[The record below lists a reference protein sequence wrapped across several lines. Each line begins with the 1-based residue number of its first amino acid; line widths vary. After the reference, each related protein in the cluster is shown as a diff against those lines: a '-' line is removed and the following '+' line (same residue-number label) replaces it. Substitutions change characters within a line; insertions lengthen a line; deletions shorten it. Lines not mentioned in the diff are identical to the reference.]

1 MMNVVYCAQF
11 RDSAGYGVAA
21 RGYLKSLD
29 EYLKNN
35 SDAFNLKLYSS
46 VVSQSSKLTT
56 DEISLIEKYEFQN
69 DEDIEEMISQDYI
82 FIWHM
87 PPPLIT
93 FGDDRFHPSPNCSP
107 NMLRLIDN
115 AKHNINLV
123 AWEVDNLPPE
133 WMLDYRYFK
142 PSMIITPSKW
152 NADVFSEK
160 TGLPCEVVPHVIE
173 KLSEDE
179 TPIRMPVDLDNK
191 FVVLSISQWTKR
203 KGFDRLIKSFITEF
217 EGHDDAVLLI
227 KTYGSATH
235 TPEIIQQEIKHIRDS
250 ILLPMNRKP
259 KSNNIMLIP
268 GFLSNERIS
277 WLQKKASVFALYSRG
292 EGFGLPIAEALMHEN
307 PVVVPKEGGHIDY
320 IDENAAFFVDGIWD
334 TCIFNIIPYD
344 CESNWYETTVKSGRE
359 QLRKAY
365 NLWKEDPNKLKDMG
379 SKGKKSILEGEYD
392 PYSVGKTFFD
402 ALNKLPQDESDNAS
416 SPIKQKTKNLKK
428 QIKKLNSLED
438 KLNLLENA
446 YDGETCY
453 ILNCGPSLT
462 KNKSK
467 TLQEKLKDKL
477 VFSVKQAKD
486 YVPGV
491 TDFHFFNCAN
501 TPMPDNAFLPEH
513 YRYEEEDPIVVASSN
528 YDLGT
533 RWHKFQKQDIFFKIP
548 IRTEINN
555 EFLCLTKQFEN
566 YTISNNVQR
575 PCGPGIMY
583 ETVIYMAVH
592 LGVKKIVVLGWDL
605 SNQDP
610 KKAKDYKHFY
620 DDEQRLFNKG
630 DVLPWEISITCK
642 ASEDLYK
649 WLKSK
654 DIELELCSKESQLYK
669 EIPRVK
675 I

>member
-1 MMNVVYCAQF
+1 MNVVYCAQF
-11 RDSAGYGVAA
+11 RDSSGYGVAA
-21 RGYLKSLD
+21 RGYLKALD
-29 EYLKNN
+29 KYLKKNPATF
-35 SDAFNLKLYSS
+35 DLKLYSS
-46 VVSQSSKLTT
+46 VVSQSNKLTAN
-56 DEISLIEKYEFQN
+56 EISLIEKYEFLN
-69 DEDIEEMISQDYI
+69 DEDIENMIPQDYV

-93 FGDDRFHPSPNCSP
+93 FGDDRFRPSPNCSP
-107 NMLRLIDN
+107 KMLRLIDN
-115 AKHNINLV
+115 AKHNVNLV
-123 AWEVDNLPPE
+123 AWEVDNVPPE

-152 NADVFSEK
+152 NAEVFSEK
-160 TGLPCEVVPHVIE
+160 TNLPCEIVPHVIE
-173 KLSEDE
+173 KLSEED
-179 TPIRMPVDLDNK
+179 TPIKMPVDLKNK
-191 FVVLSISQWTKR
+191 FVVLSISQWTER

-217 EGHDDAVLLI
+217 DGTDDAVLLI
-227 KTYGSATH
+227 KTYGSHTH

-250 ILLPMNRKP
+250 ILLPMNKKP
-259 KSNNIMLIP
+259 KLSNIILIP
-268 GFLSNERIS
+268 GFLSNENIS
-277 WLQKKASVFALYSRG
+277 WLQKKASVFALFTRG
-292 EGFGLPIAEALMHEN
+292 EGFGLPISEALMHEN

-320 IDENAAFFVDGIWD
+320 IDENAAFFVDGTWD
-334 TCIFNIIPYD
+334 TCIFNVVPYD
-344 CESNWYETTVKSGRE
+344 CESNWYETTIKSGRE

-365 NLWKEDPNKLKDMG
+365 SLWKEDPNKLKALG
-379 SKGKKSILEGEYD
+379 SEGRKSILDGPYD
-392 PYSVGKTFFD
+392 PYSVGKAFFD
-402 ALNKLPQDESDNAS
+402 ALNKLPQEDKNIY

-428 QIKKLNSLED
+428 EIKRLNSLEE
-438 KLNLLENA
+438 KLALLENS

-453 ILNCGPSLT
+453 ILNCGPSLS
-462 KNKSK
+462 KNKASELK
-467 TLQEKLKDKL
+467 DKLKDKL

-486 YVPGV
+486 YAPGI

-501 TPMPDNAFLPEH
+501 TPVPDNGFIPEH
-513 YRYEEEDPIVVASSN
+513 YRYEDEEPIVVASSN

-533 RWHKFQKQDIFFKIP
+533 RWHKFQKQDIFFKVP
-548 IRTEINN
+548 IRTKINN

-566 YTISNNVQR
+566 YIISNNVAR

-605 SNQDP
+605 LNQDP

-620 DDEQRLFNKG
+620 DDEQQLFNKG
-630 DVLPWEISITCK
+630 DVLPWEVSITCK

-654 DIELELCSKESQLYK
+654 DIELELCSEESQLYK
-669 EIPRVK
+669 QIPRVK

>member
-1 MMNVVYCAQF
+1 VNIVYCAQF

-29 EYLKNN
+29 EYLKKNP
-35 SDAFNLKLYSS
+35 DAYNLKLYSS
-46 VVSQSSKLTT
+46 VVAQSNRMTT

-93 FGDDRFHPSPNCSP
+93 FGDDRFHPSPGCSP
-107 NMLRLIDN
+107 KMLRLIDN
-115 AKHNINLV
+115 AEHNINLV

-152 NADVFSEK
+152 NAEVFADK

-173 KLSEDE
+173 KLSEDD

-191 FVVLSISQWTKR
+191 FVVLTISQWTKR

-217 EGHDDAVLLI
+217 EGNEDAVLLI
-227 KTYGSATH
+227 KTYGSSTH

-250 ILLPMNRKP
+250 ILLPMNKRP
-259 KSNNIMLIP
+259 KNNNIILIP
-268 GFLSNERIS
+268 GFLSNENIS

-292 EGFGLPIAEALMHEN
+292 EGFGLPISEALMHEN

-320 IDENAAFFVDGIWD
+320 IDEKAGFFVDGVWD
-334 TCIFNIIPYD
+334 TCIFNVIPYD
-344 CESNWYETTVKSGRE
+344 CESNWYETTIKSGRE

-365 NLWKEDPNKLKDMG
+365 NLWKDDPNKLKEMG
-379 SKGKKSILEGEYD
+379 SRGKESILAGQYD

-402 ALNKLPQDESDNAS
+402 ALSRLPQEADGSIY

-428 QIKKLNSLED
+428 QIKKLNSIED
-438 KLNLLENA
+438 KLDILENA

-462 KNKSK
+462 KYK
-467 TLQEKLKDKL
+467 TKDLRKKLKDKL

-486 YVPGV
+486 YVPGT

-501 TPMPDNAFLPEH
+501 TPLPDNAFLPEH
-513 YRYEEEDPIVVASSN
+513 YRYEKEDPIVVASSN

-533 RWHKFQKQDIFFKIP
+533 RWHKFQKQDIFFKVP

-566 YTISNNVQR
+566 YTISNNVTR

-620 DDEQRLFNKG
+620 NDEQAMFNKG

-642 ASEDLYK
+642 ASEELYK

-654 DIELELCSKESQLYK
+654 DIELELCSEESQLYK

>member
-1 MMNVVYCAQF
+1 MNVVYCAQF
-11 RDSAGYGVAA
+11 RDSSGYGVAA

-29 EYLKNN
+29 EYLKHKPGVT
-35 SDAFNLKLYSS
+35 LKLYSS
-46 VVSQSSKLTT
+46 VVSQSNKLTT
-56 DEISLIEKYEFQN
+56 DEISLIEKYEFCN
-69 DEDIEEMISQDYI
+69 DEDVENMIAQNYI

-93 FGDDRFHPSPNCSP
+93 FGDGRFHPSPNCSP
-107 NMLRLIDN
+107 KMLRLIDN
-115 AKHNINLV
+115 AEHNVNLV
-123 AWEVDNLPPE
+123 AWEVDNIPPE

-152 NADVFSEK
+152 NAKVFADK
-160 TGLPCEVVPHVIE
+160 TNLPCEVVPHVIE
-173 KLSEDE
+173 KLSEKE
-179 TPIRMPVDLDNK
+179 SPIRMPVSLDNK

-217 EGHDDAVLLI
+217 EGNDDAVLLI
-227 KTYGSATH
+227 KTYGSHTH
-235 TPEIIQQEIKHIRDS
+235 TPELIQQEIKQIRDS
-250 ILLPMNRKP
+250 ILLPMNKKP

-268 GFLSNERIS
+268 GFLSNESIS
-277 WLQKKASVFALYSRG
+277 WLQKEASVFALFSRG
-292 EGFGLPIAEALMHEN
+292 EGFGLPISEALMHEN
-307 PVVVPKEGGHIDY
+307 PVIVPREGGHIDY
-320 IDENAAFFVDGIWD
+320 IDEDATFFVDGTWD
-334 TCIFNIIPYD
+334 TCIFDVIPYD
-344 CESNWYETTVKSGRE
+344 CESNWYETTIKSGRE

-365 NLWKEDPNKLKDMG
+365 NLWKKDPNLLKEMG
-379 SKGKKSILEGEYD
+379 NKGRKSILDGEYD

-402 ALNKLPQDESDNAS
+402 ALNKLPQEEDVNIY
-416 SPIKQKTKNLKK
+416 SPIKQKTKDLKK
-428 QIKKLNSLED
+428 QIKKLDSLEK
-438 KLNLLENA
+438 KLDLLENS
-446 YDGETCY
+446 YEGETCY

-462 KNKSK
+462 KSASEA
-467 TLQEKLKDKL
+467 LQEKLKDKL

-501 TPMPDNAFLPEH
+501 TPLPDNAFLPEH
-513 YRYEEEDPIVVASSN
+513 YRYEKEDPIIVASSN

-566 YTISNNVQR
+566 YTINNNITR

-620 DDEQRLFNKG
+620 DDQQKMFNKG
-630 DVLPWEISITCK
+630 DVLPWEISITCE

-649 WLKSK
+649 WLKTK
-654 DIELELCSKESQLYK
+654 DIELELCSKESQLY
-669 EIPRVK
+669 EGIPRVE

>member
-1 MMNVVYCAQF
+1 MNVVYCAQF

-29 EYLKNN
+29 EYLKKN
-35 SDAFNLKLYSS
+35 SNAFKLKLYSS
-46 VVSQSSKLTT
+46 VVSQSSKLST
-56 DEISLIEKYEFQN
+56 DEISLIEKYEFRN
-69 DEDIEEMISQDYI
+69 DEDIEEMISQNYI

-107 NMLRLIDN
+107 KMLRLIDN
-115 AKHNINLV
+115 ARHNINLV

-152 NADVFSEK
+152 NAEVFASK

-173 KLSEDE
+173 KLSEE
-179 TPIRMPVDLDNK
+179 EAPLRMPVDLDNK
-191 FVVLSISQWTKR
+191 FVVLTISQWTKR

-217 EGHDDAVLLI
+217 EENEDAVLLI
-227 KTYGSATH
+227 KTYGSSTH
-235 TPEIIQQEIKHIRDS
+235 TPETIQQEIKHIRDS

-259 KSNNIMLIP
+259 KNNNIILIP
-268 GFLSNERIS
+268 GFLSNENIS

-292 EGFGLPIAEALMHEN
+292 EGFGLPISEALMHEN
-307 PVVVPKEGGHIDY
+307 PVVVPREGGHIDY
-320 IDENAAFFVDGIWD
+320 IDEKAGFFVDGVWD
-334 TCIFNIIPYD
+334 TCIFNVIPYD
-344 CESNWYETTVKSGRE
+344 CESNWYETTIKSGRE

-365 NLWKEDPNKLKDMG
+365 NLWKDDPNKLKEMG
-379 SKGKKSILEGEYD
+379 SKGKESILAGQYD

-402 ALNKLPQDESDNAS
+402 ALNRLPQETDGSIYN
-416 SPIKQKTKNLKK
+416 PIKQKTKNLKK
-428 QIKKLNSLED
+428 QIKKLNSIED
-438 KLNLLENA
+438 KLDILENT

-462 KNKSK
+462 KYK
-467 TLQEKLKDKL
+467 TKDLQKKLKDKL

-501 TPMPDNAFLPEH
+501 TPLPDNAFLPEH
-513 YRYEEEDPIVVASSN
+513 YRYENEDPVVIASSN

-533 RWHKFQKQDIFFKIP
+533 RWHKFQKQDIFFKVP

-566 YTISNNVQR
+566 YTISNNVTR

-620 DDEQRLFNKG
+620 NDEQAMFNRG

-642 ASEDLYK
+642 ASEELYK

-654 DIELELCSKESQLYK
+654 DIELELCSEESQLYK

>member
-1 MMNVVYCAQF
+1 MNIVYCAQF

-29 EYLKNN
+29 EYLKKNP
-35 SDAFNLKLYSS
+35 DAYNLKLYSS
-46 VVSQSSKLTT
+46 VVAQSNRMTT

-93 FGDDRFHPSPNCSP
+93 FGDDRFHPSPGCSP
-107 NMLRLIDN
+107 KMLRLIDN
-115 AKHNINLV
+115 AEHNINLV

-152 NADVFSEK
+152 NAEVFADK

-173 KLSEDE
+173 KLSEDD

-191 FVVLSISQWTKR
+191 FVVLTISQWTKR

-217 EGHDDAVLLI
+217 EGNEDAVLLI
-227 KTYGSATH
+227 KTYGSSTH

-250 ILLPMNRKP
+250 ILLPMNKRP
-259 KSNNIMLIP
+259 KNNNIILIP
-268 GFLSNERIS
+268 GFLSNENIS

-292 EGFGLPIAEALMHEN
+292 EGFGLPISEALMHEN

-320 IDENAAFFVDGIWD
+320 IDEKAGFFVDGVWD
-334 TCIFNIIPYD
+334 TCIFNVIPYD
-344 CESNWYETTVKSGRE
+344 CESNWYETTIKSGRE

-365 NLWKEDPNKLKDMG
+365 NLWKDDPNKLKEMG
-379 SKGKKSILEGEYD
+379 SRGKESILAGQYD

-402 ALNKLPQDESDNAS
+402 ALSRLPQEADGSIY

-428 QIKKLNSLED
+428 QIKKLNSIED
-438 KLNLLENA
+438 KLDILENA

-462 KNKSK
+462 KYK
-467 TLQEKLKDKL
+467 TKDLRKKLKDKL

-486 YVPGV
+486 YVPGT

-501 TPMPDNAFLPEH
+501 TPLPDNAFLPEH
-513 YRYEEEDPIVVASSN
+513 YRYEKEDPIVVASSN

-533 RWHKFQKQDIFFKIP
+533 RWHKFQKQDIFFKVP

-566 YTISNNVQR
+566 YTISNNVTR

-620 DDEQRLFNKG
+620 NDEQAMFNKG

-642 ASEDLYK
+642 ASEELYK

-654 DIELELCSKESQLYK
+654 DIELELCSEESQLYK